1 MGRRENQKRGGALG
15 DGILLAHSGDLN
27 QDMPRSSSEA
37 PINQL
42 KTTVTEQ
49 CFAKTV
55 RFCFSLRAPAVMRV
69 PLLVSECL
77 NLSFL
82 MWNVESFFPNV
93 EVDGKIL
100 PFNLLSLTPIKAQG
114 QRHPPKSIWFD
125 FKVRKFSWNC
135 VFVRFFSDLDP
146 AEKLKEL
153 KSDAAARFRFLNNNK
168 KGPVSPSTYF
178 LKERVGGWQPRR
190 IAN

>member
-1 MGRRENQKRGGALG
+1 M
-15 DGILLAHSGDLN
+15 I
-27 QDMPRSSSEA
+27 
-37 PINQL
+37 
-42 KTTVTEQ
+42 
-49 CFAKTV
+49 
-55 RFCFSLRAPAVMRV
+55 RV

-82 MWNVESFFPNV
+82 MWN
-93 EVDGKIL
+93 VDGKIL

-125 FKVRKFSWNC
+125 FKVRKFAWNC

-153 KSDAAARFRFLNNNK
+153 KSDAAARFRFFKKIIIKKRFCFTFNLLFERNSRRVATEKNCKLEQRVKNNWATLQRA
-168 KGPVSPSTYF
+168 GRRFDLCY
-178 LKERVGGWQPRR
+178 RVT
-190 IAN
+190 